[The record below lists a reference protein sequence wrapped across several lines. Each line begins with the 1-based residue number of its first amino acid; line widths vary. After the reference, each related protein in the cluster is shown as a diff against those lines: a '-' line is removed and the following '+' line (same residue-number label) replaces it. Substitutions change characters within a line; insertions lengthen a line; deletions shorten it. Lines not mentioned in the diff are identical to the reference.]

1 MRLFDAGLGVGMW
14 TVLVLAMTAP
24 VGATPVLTTTAA
36 LTTVADNPVTQVQ
49 WVGWRDSWRGPR
61 YRWHKRP
68 AFYRGYTLCYG
79 PPYGYSNWGY
89 YNYGPCVARRTSV
102 PWWYEVTR

>member
-1 MRLFDAGLGVGMW
+1 MRLFDAGLAVP
-14 TVLVLAMTAP
+14 VLAILTLGAP
-24 VGATPVLTTTAA
+24 AGAIPVSSTTAA
-36 LTTVADNPVTQVQ
+36 LRTAADHPVTQVQ
-49 WVGWRDSWRGPR
+49 WLSWRDNWAGPR

-102 PWWYEVTR
+102 PWWYDVTR